1 MREIRHHF
9 GCRVEKYRNIN
20 VLFEGSS
27 ERLTSLRAR
36 SHERSQTLAHVV
48 AALPPK
54 LAQTVATAG
63 IEHGRLTIGVSGGAW
78 ASRLRYVTEMLRR
91 RVSDATGI
99 EIRTVRIKVVH
110 PAP

>member
-1 MREIRHHF
+1 
-9 GCRVEKYRNIN
+9 VEKRRDIKR
-20 VLFEGSS
+20 LFEGDS
-27 ERLTSLRAR
+27 ERLTSLKAR
-36 SHERSQTLAHVV
+36 SRERSQALAHVL

-63 IEHGRLTIGVSGGAW
+63 VEHGRLTIGVSGGAW

-91 RVSDATGI
+91 RVGDAMGT
-99 EIRTVRIKVVH
+99 EIRTVRIKVVQ